1 MVNRDFH
8 ILVIDD
14 NEDILFMIKTMLEM
28 KGYVIT
34 AIDNPDN
41 IESIIEVAKP
51 DVILMDMLLSG
62 SDGREICKNLKR
74 NDLYAHIPIIMISAL
89 PDADISCKDAGS
101 NFFLGKPFEMNE
113 LFQTITN
120 ALSLIPTPNKG

>member
-1 MVNRDFH
+1 MANKDFH

-34 AIDNPDN
+34 AKDNPDD
-41 IESIIEVAKP
+41 IESIIKVVKP

-62 SDGREICKNLKR
+62 SDGREICRNLKE
-74 NDLYAHIPIIMISAL
+74 NNLFKHIPIIMISAL
-89 PDADISCKDAGS
+89 PDDDTSCKDAGS
-101 NFFLGKPFEMNE
+101 DFFLGKPFEMYDI
-113 LFQTITN
+113 FQTITN
-120 ALSLIPTPNKG
+120 ALSLISNNK

>member
-1 MVNRDFH
+1 MTNKKYH

-28 KGYVIT
+28 KGYEIT
-34 AIDNPDN
+34 AKDNPDN
-41 IESIIEVAKP
+41 IESIIEVVNP
-51 DVILMDMLLSG
+51 NVILMDMLLSG
-62 SDGREICKNLKR
+62 SDGREICRGIKKNQLI
-74 NDLYAHIPIIMISAL
+74 AHIPIIMISAL

-101 NFFLGKPFEMNE
+101 DYFLGKPFEMND

-120 ALSLIPTPNKG
+120 ALSLITNDK

>member
-1 MVNRDFH
+1 MANKDFH
-8 ILVIDD
+8 VLVIDD

-28 KGYVIT
+28 RGYEVT
-34 AIDNPDN
+34 AKDNPEN
-41 IESIIEVAKP
+41 IESIIEAVKP

-62 SDGREICKNLKR
+62 SDGREICRNLKQ
-74 NDLYAHIPIIMISAL
+74 NHLFAHIPIIMISAL

-101 NFFLGKPFEMNE
+101 DFCLGKPFEMND

-120 ALSLIPTPNKG
+120 ALSLIINNK